1 VALHEAKLI
10 WPNTPIQCVV
20 SFGTGRSVP
29 TPTDIYK
36 STPKSSSSTS
46 WTDKFYKILD
56 SATDTEGVHIMLNDL
71 LPDSV
76 YYRFN
81 PYLTEMISMV
91 EINQHKLEQLE
102 RDAIMYLR
110 RNEDKFQEAARVL
123 TEKKTYLNKV
133 KDWVN
138 ISKEIYGL

>member
-1 VALHEAKLI
+1 
-10 WPNTPIQCVV
+10 
-20 SFGTGRSVP
+20 
-29 TPTDIYK
+29 
-36 STPKSSSSTS
+36 
-46 WTDKFYKILD
+46 
-56 SATDTEGVHIMLNDL
+56 MLNDL

-91 EINQHKLEQLE
+91 EINQQKLEQLE

>member
-1 VALHEAKLI
+1 MALHEAKLI

-56 SATDTEGVHIMLNDL
+56 SATDTEGSESCYITVNNFHARYL
-71 LPDSV
+71 L
-76 YYRFN
+76 
-81 PYLTEMISMV
+81 YLYQNFFV
-91 EINQHKLEQLE
+91 
-102 RDAIMYLR
+102 
-110 RNEDKFQEAARVL
+110 F
-123 TEKKTYLNKV
+123 
-133 KDWVN
+133 
-138 ISKEIYGL
+138 